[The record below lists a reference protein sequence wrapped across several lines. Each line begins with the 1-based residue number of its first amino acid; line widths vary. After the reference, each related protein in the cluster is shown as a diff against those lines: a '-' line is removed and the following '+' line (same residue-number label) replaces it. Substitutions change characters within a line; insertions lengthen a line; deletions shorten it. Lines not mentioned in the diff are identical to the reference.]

1 MIKVLH
7 NSNCSK
13 SRAVLEFLDEYD
25 VKFELIDLLADPLS
39 ESEIKTLLKK
49 LNMSAEQLI
58 RKKDRLFIE
67 KFSENNYS
75 EEELIRILA
84 ENPSLIQR
92 PILIK
97 PGVAMVARPLENA
110 KLFIES

>member
-25 VKFELIDLLADPLS
+25 VKFELIDLIEDPLS
-39 ESEIKTLLKK
+39 ESEIKTLLRK
-49 LNMSAEQLI
+49 LNLSAEQLT
-58 RKKDRLFIE
+58 RKKDRLFV
-67 KFSENNYS
+67 ENFAGK
-75 EEELIRILA
+75 ELFEDDYVHILKD
-84 ENPSLIQR
+84 NPSLIQR
-92 PILIK
+92 PILVK
-97 PGVAMVARPLENA
+97 QGVAMIARPLENA